1 MLRRNASMHADKQAH
16 ARTPKRTHERT
27 LTRAHARTHIHMQ
40 LRLHAHAAAA
50 ADTEDEKS
58 SITHSTHISKEES
71 RLHEAG
77 HTCLELKVV
86 DAVPKHEHARR
97 SARHRIRQSR
107 IAAQTRI
114 HRDIE
119 AQRQGDACKYTHIF
133 ALRKTES
140 VRTPCEYPKSCLLAR
155 MSHTAF

>member
-1 MLRRNASMHADKQAH
+1 LLRNSSM
-16 ARTPKRTHERT
+16 
-27 LTRAHARTHIHMQ
+27 HIHMQ

-50 ADTEDEKS
+50 ADTEDEES
-58 SITHSTHISKEES
+58 SITHSTHVAKEEG

-86 DAVPKHEHARR
+86 DAVPEHKHARR

-133 ALRKTES
+133 ALRNAES
-140 VRTPCEYPKSCLLAR
+140 VRTPCKHPKSCLLAL
-155 MSHTAF
+155 MSYTAFCGLSFSPAIQDAAPPPTVVLN